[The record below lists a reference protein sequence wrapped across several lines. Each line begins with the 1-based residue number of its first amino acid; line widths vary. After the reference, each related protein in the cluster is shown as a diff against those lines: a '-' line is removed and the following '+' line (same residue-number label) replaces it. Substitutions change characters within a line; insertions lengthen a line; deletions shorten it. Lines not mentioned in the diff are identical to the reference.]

1 MAMLCSCSFPDCET
15 LTLLSPYCLEHEH
28 VITTLDAE
36 RARARDEP
44 TAREL
49 LEVAQPTPA
58 RAA

>member
-1 MAMLCSCSFPDCET
+1 MLCSCSFPDCET

-49 LEVAQPTPA
+49 EVAQPTPA
-58 RAA
+58 TAA